1 VGEPVVMCLRTDG
14 AAWGNPGPAGIG
26 VVLQDDNGKTI
37 EQHKESI
44 GIATNNQAEYRALI
58 KGLQTALRHR
68 PNLLHVL
75 LDSEL
80 LVKQLNGQYRVRS
93 PHIRDLH
100 TQAADLIRKFER
112 VEVEW
117 VSREWNR
124 AADGLATQ
132 AVEEAQRARRVL

>member
-1 VGEPVVMCLRTDG
+1 MCLRTDG

-26 VVLQDDNGKTI
+26 VVLQDDNGKPV
-37 EQHKESI
+37 EQHREFI
-44 GIATNNQAEYRALI
+44 GVATNNQAEYRALI
-58 KGLQTALRHR
+58 KGLQVAQRHR
-68 PNLLHVL
+68 PNVLHVL

-100 TQAADLIRKFER
+100 AQAAALIKQFER

-117 VSREWNR
+117 VPREWNR

-132 AVEEAQRARRVL
+132 AVQEAQRGRRVL